1 MFDATKILG
10 GLMEGRQT
18 ASMPGRFDAISQQGE
33 QGGLLQQVMA
43 QFGGAGAGGGL
54 GSLLGSMTRGSGV
67 TQGGSGGFFDQVTS
81 MARSAMGSP
90 REELSRNNP
99 LAVGGLGALA
109 GAVLGGGRGA
119 LGGGLMAVLGS
130 LAYTAY
136 RNASAAPAGTAV
148 TPPAVGTLAE
158 VPGYSDPDEVQRKAR
173 LMFRAMIQA
182 CKADGKIDDAEAAR
196 LTDHLA
202 EAGDEAEAR
211 SFVDAEIRRPVDVA
225 GLAREVKNPAEAA
238 EIYGASIMAI
248 DVDSQAEKAYL
259 ATLAGTLGLQPEV
272 IAQMHTS
279 LNVKN

>member
-1 MFDATKILG
+1 MG
-10 GLMEGRQT
+10 
-18 ASMPGRFDAISQQGE
+18 
-33 QGGLLQQVMA
+33 
-43 QFGGAGAGGGL
+43 
-54 GSLLGSMTRGSGV
+54 GSGA

-81 MARSAMGSP
+81 MARRAMASP
-90 REELSRNNP
+90 REELSQNNP
-99 LAVGGLGALA
+99 AAVGGLGALA
-109 GAVLGGGRGA
+109 GAVMGGGRGA
-119 LGGGLMAVLGS
+119 LGGGLMAMLGS

-136 RNASAAPAGTAV
+136 RNASAAPSGAAV

-196 LTDHLA
+196 LTSHLA

-211 SFVDAEIRRPVDVA
+211 SFVDTEMQRPIDVD
-225 GLAREVKNPAEAA
+225 GLARAVKDPAEAA

-248 DVDSQAEKAYL
+248 DVDSPAEKNYL
-259 ATLAGTLGLQPEV
+259 AALARTLNLQPEV
-272 IAQMHTS
+272 VAQMHTS